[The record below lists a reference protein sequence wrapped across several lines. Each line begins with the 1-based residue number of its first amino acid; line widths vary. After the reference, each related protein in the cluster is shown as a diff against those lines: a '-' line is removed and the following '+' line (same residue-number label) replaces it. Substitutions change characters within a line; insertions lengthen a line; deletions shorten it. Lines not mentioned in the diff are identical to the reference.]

1 MYAHLF
7 QKRDDKAAAAINEAL
22 AGAV

>member
-22 AGAV
+22 AGVV